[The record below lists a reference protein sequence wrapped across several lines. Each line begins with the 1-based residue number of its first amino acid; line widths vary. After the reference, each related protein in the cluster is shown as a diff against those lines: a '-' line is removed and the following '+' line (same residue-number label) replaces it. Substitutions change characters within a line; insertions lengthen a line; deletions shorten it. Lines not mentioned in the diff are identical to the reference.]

1 MGQVQHMYSILYLD
15 MLLGPSERA
24 HGVMVK
30 ISGSPIDGT
39 IAFRLSAVEPFR
51 QKNLPIFFRYR

>member
-1 MGQVQHMYSILYLD
+1 MYSILYLD
-15 MLLGPSERA
+15 MLLCPSERA